1 MTETNNLSITKERL
15 KGWAACTDGYR
26 WFIEKFPQGGDFAEV
41 HSALQADKRYDDS
54 VWLVDRLFAELAT
67 PERVQQTVLLAGAD
81 AANIQASVESGAD
94 AATTGEGANAATTGY
109 RANAATTGY
118 GANAATTGNW
128 ANAATTGN
136 WANAATTGRGA
147 ISASLGID
155 AKAKAGQGGAIVLAR
170 RDSSGALLGVKA
182 AMVGQDGIKPGIW
195 YSLDEAGEFVEVL

>member
-41 HSALQADKRYDDS
+41 HSALQADKRYEDS

-81 AANIQASVESGAD
+81 AANIQAAVESGAD
-94 AATTGEGANAATTGY
+94 AATTGEGANAATTG
-109 RANAATTGY
+109 
-118 GANAATTGNW
+118 NW
-128 ANAATTGN
+128 ANAATTGYR
-136 WANAATTGRGA
+136 ANAATTGRGA